1 MAPDT
6 ESHGYHLTHKW
17 VRHSYWVDPISYCGL
32 CTVVVNV
39 CNINIQ
45 SWKDVFP
52 QHFTQLVNL
61 YICLFE
67 KKNPIM
73 LMTTMTTFTYVDVI
87 QQCSFLHWYNLINHL
102 LDCNGYRLLYYMTMM
117 NRNCTNS
124 LLRNSYSTMPVIR
137 WLCALMLKER
147 EIISQMGYPHILRDL
162 ALEQC
167 KLNV

>member
-1 MAPDT
+1 MVII
-6 ESHGYHLTHKW
+6 W
-17 VRHSYWVDPISYCGL
+17 RISEYDIHIEWIRFL
-32 CTVVVNV
+32 IVVCALLSWMYVITIYKAEKMFFRNILRNWWICIFV
-39 CNINIQ
+39 CL
-45 SWKDVFP
+45 K
-52 QHFTQLVNL
+52 
-61 YICLFE
+61 